1 MARRWWVGGTPRRRW
16 AYRRRLASRRDVR
29 GRPVTL
35 EGTRGYDRAP
45 TNAARPIAR
54 DHPSPRPKKTSGKTG
69 ERGPICQGPAPCG
82 ARSHL
87 STSVVPFRT
96 LPMAWCSSC
105 LSNADVPLDDIVLP
119 RARRRPRAP
128 LSNQKKSLRP
138 FAQLKFRSP
147 RPDRRARTCRDA
159 SVSVDPPRVRL
170 LVKEIKMSAAER
182 LGMFTSSGAHYPAK
196 PECPQAAGRTNAGKN
211 KSSQCARV
219 IYLLRQTPLA
229 YPASCV
235 FARGEASRW
244 LTSALTRRVPSHVP
258 SSPSLHGAPHSVRG
272 CLIVARR
279 GQQSLAI
286 QSKAN
291 GKAGTGAVRNRL
303 FRLEICMR
311 SSQGISVRRD
321 RIVHQ
326 PLKNAGKVHRE
337 NGNPKKR
344 GFKAAKKD
352 LLPKN
357 DSLKELLSASAK
369 IPVWRGGEYFFG
381 GCKFTFTLKA

>member
-1 MARRWWVGGTPRRRW
+1 MFSRA
-16 AYRRRLASRRDVR
+16 LAGVR
-29 GRPVTL
+29 GRRSPIKK
-35 EGTRGYDRAP
+35 RAC
-45 TNAARPIAR
+45 
-54 DHPSPRPKKTSGKTG
+54 D
-69 ERGPICQGPAPCG
+69 
-82 ARSHL
+82 L
-87 STSVVPFRT
+87 SRN
-96 LPMAWCSSC
+96 
-105 LSNADVPLDDIVLP
+105 SN
-119 RARRRPRAP
+119 
-128 LSNQKKSLRP
+128 
-138 FAQLKFRSP
+138 FAP
-147 RPDRRARTCRDA
+147 RPDRRARSCRDA

-170 LVKEIKMSAAER
+170 LVNEIEMSAAER

-196 PECPQAAGRTNAGKN
+196 PECPHAASRTNAGKN

-229 YPASCV
+229 DPASCI

-291 GKAGTGAVRNRL
+291 GKAGTGAVRNR
-303 FRLEICMR
+303 
-311 SSQGISVRRD
+311 D

-337 NGNPKKR
+337 TGNPKR
-344 GFKAAKKD
+344 GFKAAEKD

-357 DSLKELLSASAK
+357 DSFERAPFRVSKDSSLARRGILFRWVQVYFYPQSIAS
-369 IPVWRGGEYFFG
+369 
-381 GCKFTFTLKA
+381 LH

>member
-1 MARRWWVGGTPRRRW
+1 
-16 AYRRRLASRRDVR
+16 
-29 GRPVTL
+29 
-35 EGTRGYDRAP
+35 
-45 TNAARPIAR
+45 
-54 DHPSPRPKKTSGKTG
+54 
-69 ERGPICQGPAPCG
+69 
-82 ARSHL
+82 
-87 STSVVPFRT
+87 
-96 LPMAWCSSC
+96 MAWCSSC

-321 RIVHQ
+321 RIVHR

-337 NGNPKKR
+337 TGNPKR

>member
-1 MARRWWVGGTPRRRW
+1 
-16 AYRRRLASRRDVR
+16 
-29 GRPVTL
+29 
-35 EGTRGYDRAP
+35 
-45 TNAARPIAR
+45 
-54 DHPSPRPKKTSGKTG
+54 
-69 ERGPICQGPAPCG
+69 
-82 ARSHL
+82 
-87 STSVVPFRT
+87 
-96 LPMAWCSSC
+96 MAWCSSC

-128 LSNQKKSLRP
+128 LPNQKKSLRP

-147 RPDRRARTCRDA
+147 RLDRRARTCRDA

-170 LVKEIKMSAAER
+170 LMKEIKMSAAER

-196 PECPQAAGRTNAGKN
+196 PECPHAAGRTNAGEN

-229 YPASCV
+229 DPASCI
-235 FARGEASRW
+235 FARGEASLWR
-244 LTSALTRRVPSHVP
+244 TSALTRRVPSHVP

-291 GKAGTGAVRNRL
+291 GKAGTGAVRNR
-303 FRLEICMR
+303 
-311 SSQGISVRRD
+311 D

-337 NGNPKKR
+337 TGNPKR

-357 DSLKELLSASAK
+357 DSFERAPFRVSKDSSLAR
-369 IPVWRGGEYFFG
+369 RGILFRWVQLDF
-381 GCKFTFTLKA
+381 CTLAEVRLYTSVYCITAA

>member
-1 MARRWWVGGTPRRRW
+1 MRVLTCPRPSFRSGRCRWPGVPPACRTPTFRW
-16 AYRRRLASRRDVR
+16 TTLFSRALAGVR
-29 GRPVTL
+29 GRRSPIKK
-35 EGTRGYDRAP
+35 RAC
-45 TNAARPIAR
+45 
-54 DHPSPRPKKTSGKTG
+54 D
-69 ERGPICQGPAPCG
+69 
-82 ARSHL
+82 L
-87 STSVVPFRT
+87 SRN
-96 LPMAWCSSC
+96 
-105 LSNADVPLDDIVLP
+105 SN
-119 RARRRPRAP
+119 
-128 LSNQKKSLRP
+128 
-138 FAQLKFRSP
+138 FAP
-147 RPDRRARTCRDA
+147 RPDRRARSCRDA

-170 LVKEIKMSAAER
+170 LVNEIEMSAAER

-196 PECPQAAGRTNAGKN
+196 PECPHAASRTNAGKN

-229 YPASCV
+229 DPASCI

-291 GKAGTGAVRNRL
+291 GKAGAGAVRNRL
-303 FRLEICMR
+303 FRLEIRTR

-369 IPVWRGGEYFFG
+369 IPVWRGNNFFG
-381 GCKFTFTLKA
+381 GCNFTFTLKA

>member
-1 MARRWWVGGTPRRRW
+1 
-16 AYRRRLASRRDVR
+16 
-29 GRPVTL
+29 
-35 EGTRGYDRAP
+35 
-45 TNAARPIAR
+45 
-54 DHPSPRPKKTSGKTG
+54 
-69 ERGPICQGPAPCG
+69 
-82 ARSHL
+82 
-87 STSVVPFRT
+87 
-96 LPMAWCSSC
+96 
-105 LSNADVPLDDIVLP
+105 
-119 RARRRPRAP
+119 
-128 LSNQKKSLRP
+128 
-138 FAQLKFRSP
+138 
-147 RPDRRARTCRDA
+147 
-159 SVSVDPPRVRL
+159 
-170 LVKEIKMSAAER
+170 MSAAER

-196 PECPQAAGRTNAGKN
+196 PECPHAAGRTNAGKN

-321 RIVHQ
+321 RIVHR

-337 NGNPKKR
+337 TGNPKR
-344 GFKAAKKD
+344 GFKAAKKEAETEKD
-352 LLPKN
+352 ATTIVAEVY
-357 DSLKELLSASAK
+357 KEVNIDQKSSENSPYSK
-369 IPVWRGGEYFFG
+369 PS
-381 GCKFTFTLKA
+381 FTKTIMTTSTVDDEEAEEESEEEDDDDEEEEEDEEEEDEDEEDDEDDEDDEEGQ

>member
-1 MARRWWVGGTPRRRW
+1 MGVSAPTRESSGRPWPTGDLRGDARVRPCSHERGASHRARPSIPKAEKNKRENWRAGANLPRSRRRVVRVLTCPRPSFRSGRCRW
-16 AYRRRLASRRDVR
+16 PGVPPACLTPTFRWTTLFSRALAGVR
-29 GRPVTL
+29 GRRSPIKK
-35 EGTRGYDRAP
+35 RAC
-45 TNAARPIAR
+45 
-54 DHPSPRPKKTSGKTG
+54 D
-69 ERGPICQGPAPCG
+69 
-82 ARSHL
+82 L
-87 STSVVPFRT
+87 SRN
-96 LPMAWCSSC
+96 
-105 LSNADVPLDDIVLP
+105 SN
-119 RARRRPRAP
+119 
-128 LSNQKKSLRP
+128 
-138 FAQLKFRSP
+138 FRSP

-159 SVSVDPPRVRL
+159 SVSVDPLRVRL

-196 PECPQAAGRTNAGKN
+196 PECPHAAGRTNAGKN

-229 YPASCV
+229 DPASCI
-235 FARGEASRW
+235 FARGEASLWR
-244 LTSALTRRVPSHVP
+244 TSALTRRVPSHVP

-303 FRLEICMR
+303 FRLEIRTR
-311 SSQGISVRRD
+311 SSLGISVRRD

-337 NGNPKKR
+337 NGNPKR

-357 DSLKELLSASAK
+357 DSFERAPFRVSKDSSLAKAGNTFSVGATLLWLPSARYPS
-369 IPVWRGGEYFFG
+369 
-381 GCKFTFTLKA
+381 LH

>member
-1 MARRWWVGGTPRRRW
+1 
-16 AYRRRLASRRDVR
+16 
-29 GRPVTL
+29 
-35 EGTRGYDRAP
+35 
-45 TNAARPIAR
+45 
-54 DHPSPRPKKTSGKTG
+54 
-69 ERGPICQGPAPCG
+69 
-82 ARSHL
+82 
-87 STSVVPFRT
+87 
-96 LPMAWCSSC
+96 MAWCSSC

-170 LVKEIKMSAAER
+170 LVNEIEMSAAER

-196 PECPQAAGRTNAGKN
+196 PECPHAAGRTNAGKN

-229 YPASCV
+229 DPASCI
-235 FARGEASRW
+235 FARGEASLWR
-244 LTSALTRRVPSHVP
+244 TSALTRRVPSHVP

-291 GKAGTGAVRNRL
+291 GKAGTGAVRNR
-303 FRLEICMR
+303 
-311 SSQGISVRRD
+311 D

-337 NGNPKKR
+337 TGNPKR

-381 GCKFTFTLKA
+381 GCNLTFVPSLKCVSTLVSTESRPHDVRDRCLGFSPGVRHPERPLIRLRRPQPE